1 VKISIL
7 NPPTVKSNSLEREPL
22 KRTLKKYDGG
32 AEEQLL
38 RSDDPDRG
46 MGRVSPI

>member
-1 VKISIL
+1 MVSGYCLDHGHVHDLDRK
-7 NPPTVKSNSLEREPL
+7 PL